1 MACMQ
6 RSFLFMVLL
15 LSAPLLAFGEIATP
29 EDVVRKASSDL
40 LAVIEEGRTYIDE
53 DPDRFYRTVHDTL
66 EPAVDFPRFARGVM
80 GAYWKRATP
89 AQQERFVEVFKW
101 GLLRTYAAALT
112 EFGDGEV
119 TVLEPQGE
127 PQREDRRNVQ
137 MEIRTGSGGVFPVDY
152 SMGREADGTWK
163 IRNLMAG
170 GVNIG
175 LTYRSQFQ
183 SAVKDPKHGR
193 DLDKVIDAWGE
204 VLAEEAEKQQEAAA
218 VDADD
223 PDGA

>member
-1 MACMQ
+1 MVCMR
-6 RSFLFMVLL
+6 RSFLFLALL
-15 LSAPLLAFGEIATP
+15 ITAPLAAFGDTTP

-40 LAVIEEGRTYIDE
+40 LAVIEAGRTYIDE

-66 EPAVDFPRFARGVM
+66 EPVVDFPRFARGVM
-80 GAYWKRATP
+80 GAHWKRATP

-119 TVLEPQGE
+119 TVLDPQGE
-127 PQREDRRNVQ
+127 PKRDDRRNVQ

-152 SMGREADGTWK
+152 TMGRGADGAWK

-183 SAVKDPKHGR
+183 SAVKDPKYGR
-193 DLDKVIDAWGE
+193 DLDQVIDAWGE
-204 VLAEEAEKQQEAAA
+204 VLAEEAEKQQEAVAA
-218 VDADD
+218 NPDDAD
-223 PDGA
+223 GA